1 MTRSREFFAAVLL
14 VLSLIAGHVGA
25 ADRFYISI
33 PGPTLS
39 YVPLYYGHEKG
50 FFTQEGLD
58 LQVLVVR
65 GIIGVSSL
73 MSGRNRCDLSC
84 RERFFGG
91 PTRRAGQNHLRHT
104 GAASTRADR

>member
-39 YVPLYYGHEKG
+39 YVPLSQDKIRGSFFYRDAQEAVIDDFRRIDG
-50 FFTQEGLD
+50 FGDFG
-58 LQVLVVR
+58 
-65 GIIGVSSL
+65 
-73 MSGRNRCDLSC
+73 
-84 RERFFGG
+84 ERFCFVDGG
-91 PTRRAGQNHLRHT
+91 L
-104 GAASTRADR
+104 